1 MLKDSNRVE
10 GWVLR
15 FRGLWVQGGKA
26 LGYYTDLRPL
36 FLRDYN
42 NQRLKGLADEGEF
55 QILKRIKFKFN
66 PFSSGGR
73 VRPTW
78 RLKFEFNSMFGT
90 RGLSRKA

>member
-15 FRGLWVQGGKA
+15 FRGLWVQGSKA

-42 NQRLKGLADEGEF
+42 NQRLKGLGF
-55 QILKRIKFKFN
+55 
-66 PFSSGGR
+66 R
-73 VRPTW
+73 V
-78 RLKFEFNSMFGT
+78 
-90 RGLSRKA
+90 